1 MDKKI
6 NKSNKIIKIAI
17 ISTILAITI
26 IGATFARYIA
36 EQESNKK
43 LVEAENFYFTSNYLT
58 EESDRIYT
66 ISNYSAGT
74 EIEVEIYNYEDELRH
89 TAADIIYEISSEEL
103 ASENIVKE
111 EFVGTDLKV
120 SKVKVKLNN
129 EDFINGKATF
139 ILSAKSSLPFEKNI
153 AATFNVY
160 QEALAE
166 DAYMEVVDSKNSY
179 VVTATV
185 ITEGKEGE
193 IIVTHP
199 STLVPDTGDER
210 ITEKG
215 ETYFKFIADKNS
227 NYEFILFKENLDDIY
242 AISSTNKFE
251 IYAEVV
257 GTERLPMDSQIGMCD
272 EESIRNENSWGS
284 YDRYTGG
291 GEIQYT
297 TDENGEVGFLG
308 NGSSA
313 LTNKISTDEPVN
325 HYYTIN
331 TTIKVDITKN
341 IPTGPDGNNL
351 GGTVVAISPVIGQQ
365 IAWIAVKQNTLKI
378 YSYQY
383 YSSNLALG
391 NGFMSFDITEYHN
404 KYINITVSAENGGK
418 TNVYING
425 ELVKTFNSG
434 TLAFQ
439 TEPELTIGDLRP
451 GRQLY
456 FEGIIYN
463 FALYNKV
470 LSNDEVLAIWN
481 YYDDRLNIT
490 TNNAAGG

>member
-1 MDKKI
+1 MKKAKNI
-6 NKSNKIIKIAI
+6 ANSRNNKIIKIVI
-17 ISTILAITI
+17 ISTILAVMV
-26 IGATFARYIA
+26 IGLTFARYIA

-74 EIEVEIYNYEDELRH
+74 EIEIEIYNYEDELRH
-89 TAADIIYEISSEEL
+89 TAADIVYEISSEEL
-103 ASENIVKE
+103 TAENIIKE

-129 EDFINGKATF
+129 ENFVNGKATF

-251 IYAEVV
+251 IYAEVI
-257 GTERLPMDSQIGMCD
+257 GTERLPMDSLIGLGD
-272 EESIRNENSWGS
+272 SNSIRTDTSWGS
-284 YDRYTGG
+284 YEKNDSEMIEYV
-291 GEIQYT
+291 
-297 TDENGEVGFLG
+297 TDENGNIGYVSKD
-308 NGSSA
+308 NSSVSK
-313 LTNKISTDEPVN
+313 LIPSDQPVN
-325 HYYTIN
+325 NYYSINVTIR
-331 TTIKVDITKN
+331 
-341 IPTGPDGNNL
+341 GNWADNPAGFNQW
-351 GGTVVAISPVIGQQ
+351 GGTICAMSPAIDQYIN
-365 IAWIAVKQNTLKI
+365 WMAVTDNYL
-378 YSYQY
+378 
-383 YSSNLALG
+383 
-391 NGFMSFDITEYHN
+391 
-404 KYINITVSAENGGK
+404 KYIAMIE
-418 TNVYING
+418 
-425 ELVKTFNSG
+425 
-434 TLAFQ
+434 
-439 TEPELTIGDLRP
+439 
-451 GRQLY
+451 
-456 FEGIIYN
+456 
-463 FALYNKV
+463 
-470 LSNDEVLAIWN
+470 
-481 YYDDRLNIT
+481 
-490 TNNAAGG
+490 